1 MTTYLYLPG
10 KSIYH
15 IQSKTGT
22 PLCAQRA
29 RRSFHFSPILP
40 PNRRLCPRC
49 QKTKAILDELR
60 LKVLSVRLTEAE
72 YQKIEELAKGK
83 GISRMRVITE
93 AIRAYVGLD

>member
-15 IQSKTGT
+15 IQSNTGA

-40 PNRRLCPRC
+40 PSRRLCPRC
-49 QKTKAILDELR
+49 QKTAEIGELR

-72 YQKIEELAKGK
+72 YQKIEELVEEKGV
-83 GISRMRVITE
+83 SRRRVITE
-93 AIRAYVGLD
+93 AIRAYVGMD